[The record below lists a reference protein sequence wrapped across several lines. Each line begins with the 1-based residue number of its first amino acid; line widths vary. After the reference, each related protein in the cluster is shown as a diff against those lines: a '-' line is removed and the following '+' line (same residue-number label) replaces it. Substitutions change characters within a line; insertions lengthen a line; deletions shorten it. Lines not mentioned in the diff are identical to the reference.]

1 MNIKKMKPLDL
12 LIITYNRPED
22 TLALLHS
29 LANQKDTQQYLNEV
43 FLLNNAS
50 SVSYQIV
57 EDFIKHHIHLPIN
70 YISHHENL
78 GVAGGRNFLISK
90 AQAPYLFFLDDD
102 VVFDDEYAV
111 QNAASIFKKQRYIE
125 NNTGIIT
132 CDIRYFSDRSRQV
145 SAFPHKDLNAYKDKD
160 WFLTYYFTGAAHII
174 KNEVFAQTGL
184 YPPDFFYGME
194 EYDLSYRVLNAGFTL
209 GYDNSILILHKESK
223 EGRVSNTQKTGMM
236 WCNKSKVAWRYLP
249 KKYYYS
255 TAFMWG
261 LHYLKKTSFDL
272 KGFFKCLVKVMQ
284 ISKSEKQTPISEK
297 SLHYLKENHARL
309 WY

>member
-1 MNIKKMKPLDL
+1 MKPLDL

-22 TLALLHS
+22 TLALLQS
-29 LANQKDTQQYLNEV
+29 IANQKDAQQYLNEV

-50 SVSYQIV
+50 SVSYRVV
-57 EDFIKHHIHLPIN
+57 EDFIENNIHLPIK
-70 YISHHENL
+70 YILHYENL
-78 GVAGGRNFLISK
+78 GVAGGRNFLIKK
-90 AQAPYLFFLDDD
+90 AQATYLFFLDDD

-111 QNAASIFKKQRYIE
+111 ENAALLFKEQRYIE

-145 SAFPHKDLNAYKDKD
+145 SAFPHKDLKAYKDKD

-194 EYDLSYRVLNAGFTL
+194 EYDLSYRAINAGFTL
-209 GYDNSILILHKESK
+209 SYDNRILILHKESK
-223 EGRVSNTQKTGMM
+223 EGRVSNNHKTGMM

-249 KKYYYS
+249 KKFYYS
-255 TAFMWG
+255 TALMWG
-261 LHYLKKTSFDL
+261 FHYLKKTSFNL
-272 KGFFKCLVKVMQ
+272 KGFFKYLVKVIQ
-284 ISKSEKQTPISEK
+284 IPSSEKQTPVSEK
-297 SLHYLKENHARL
+297 SLHYLKDNHARL